1 MSRETFTPPWRD
13 EAIVAWLDGE
23 MTPQEAG
30 QFEQAMA
37 QDAGLTRRVEQFR
50 RSSFDFGQ
58 AFAPLLAQ
66 APQARMSERLAAIP
80 SSGPA
85 RTYSRRALIA
95 ASVSFLLAGSAIGL
109 LARPEEEKE
118 DENQTIR
125 DLEARYMSLY
135 SAETLADLPDDAAI
149 LQKGL
154 DRVRLDSGL
163 QLHPQQLRLP
173 GAELKMVRILRYER
187 TSITQI
193 AWLHADYG
201 PMALC
206 ISPAPHGPDAIAY
219 ERRHGMELAWWNR
232 GGFQYVLI
240 GRNPGSQL
248 SAIAT
253 TLQTALKQTV

>member
-1 MSRETFTPPWRD
+1 MSRETFTPAWRD

-23 MTPQEAG
+23 MTPQEAEL
-30 QFEQAMA
+30 FEQALA
-37 QDAGLTRRVEQFR
+37 DNPDLNRRLEQFR
-50 RSSFDFGQ
+50 HSSLDFGQ

-66 APQARMSERLAAIP
+66 APQARMAERLAAITP
-80 SSGPA
+80 PAPA

-95 ASVSFLLAGSAIGL
+95 ASVSFLLVGSGIGL
-109 LARPEEEKE
+109 LARPGEKRE
-118 DENQTIR
+118 DESQSIR

-135 SAETLADLPDDAAI
+135 SAETLADLPDDGVL

-154 DRVRLDSGL
+154 DRTRLDLGL

-187 TSITQI
+187 TSIAQI

-206 ISPAPHGPDAIAY
+206 ISPASHGPEPIAR

-232 GGFQYVLI
+232 DSFQYVLI
-240 GRNPGSQL
+240 GRNPAHQL
-248 SAIAT
+248 AAIAT
-253 TLQTALKQTV
+253 TLQTALA